1 MLNQAKSILTLMLC
15 GVMIFPLVG
24 QSMPFYIT
32 LAEHSSTLSIAGGNN
47 SEFATPNTN
56 LVQINLGENVL
67 KGVST
72 TAGLSTSLKT
82 ISVGY
87 DSELALTVPNDDS
100 PALATLKSRF
110 AEPIYYRAELSHQFT
125 DAYTGETTSSYGS
138 IWFSKDMYK
147 IDTPDQLILV
157 RDLISTVYNKSQNKV
172 IISQYDPEAD
182 DFAPSRYFSGNRD
195 SYNSTDIINEDGTKT
210 IKIIADD
217 AFELFT
223 EVDIKLSRDG
233 NPVQIDAV
241 DQMENTIR
249 TTFRFGRFE
258 KIQEAVFTIS
268 YPSDAE
274 IVDMRP

>member
-1 MLNQAKSILTLMLC
+1 MPDQAKTIFAIWLCALLLSPIVVHSTAVNTDINGLNSKQTLLIED
-15 GVMIFPLVG
+15 GL
-24 QSMPFYIT
+24 
-32 LAEHSSTLSIAGGNN
+32 ESSKST
-47 SEFATPNTN
+47 
-56 LVQINLGENVL
+56 QNVD
-67 KGVST
+67 SP
-72 TAGLSTSLKT
+72 SLK
-82 ISVGY
+82 
-87 DSELALTVPNDDS
+87 A
-100 PALATLKSRF
+100 LKSKF
-110 AEPIYYRAELSHQFT
+110 EEHVFYRAELSHQFT

-157 RDLISTVYNKSQNKV
+157 RDLTSTVYNKSQNKV

-195 SYNSTDIINEDGTKT
+195 TYNSTDIINQDGTKT
-210 IKIIADD
+210 IKIITDD

-223 EVDIKLSRDG
+223 EVEIRLSRDG

-258 KIQEAVFTIS
+258 RIQEGVFSIS

>member
-1 MLNQAKSILTLMLC
+1 MLNQAKSLLLVWLCTILLFPVAGQTTVVKTTLLENTQTQFE
-15 GVMIFPLVG
+15 GSVII
-24 QSMPFYIT
+24 SN
-32 LAEHSSTLSIAGGNN
+32 STKKEDS
-47 SEFATPNTN
+47 P
-56 LVQINLGENVL
+56 
-67 KGVST
+67 
-72 TAGLSTSLKT
+72 SLK
-82 ISVGY
+82 
-87 DSELALTVPNDDS
+87 A
-100 PALATLKSRF
+100 LKSKF
-110 AEPIYYRAELSHQFT
+110 DEPVYYRAELSHQFT

-157 RDLISTVYNKSQNKV
+157 RDLTSTVYNKSQNKV

-195 SYNSTDIINEDGTKT
+195 SYSSTDIINQDGTKT

-217 AFELFT
+217 AFEMFT
-223 EVDIKLSRDG
+223 EVEIRLSRDG
-233 NPVQIDAV
+233 NPMQIDAT
-241 DQMENTIR
+241 DQMENTIK

-258 KIQEAVFTIS
+258 RIQEGVFTIS